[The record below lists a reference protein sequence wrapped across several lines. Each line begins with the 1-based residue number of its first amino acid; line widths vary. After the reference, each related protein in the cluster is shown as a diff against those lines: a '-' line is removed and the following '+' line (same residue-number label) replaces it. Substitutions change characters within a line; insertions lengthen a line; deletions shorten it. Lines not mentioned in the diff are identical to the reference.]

1 MDDTTATPGT
11 LEKFHLGITADGSN
25 CLLMFID
32 EREHAISCVASF
44 EDFNAFIASLMRTA
58 AEMSR
63 RRGGLKHVIETGP
76 VPEITVT
83 SAAFHMQD
91 ECMMGSL
98 MGDGGEVVGLRLH
111 PSVVNEMTRAMLLAA
126 PPASAC

>member
-1 MDDTTATPGT
+1 MENTTATPGT

-44 EDFNAFIASLMRTA
+44 EDFNTFIASLMRTA
-58 AEMSR
+58 SEMSR
-63 RRGGLKHVIETGP
+63 RRSGLNHAVETGS